1 MNLPNKLTVGRI
13 CIIPFFVFFLAY
25 DVCGD
30 PNTSRIIAAVALV
43 VVLAMYVAYRWYVS
57 VKETAYEEAEKSIKR
72 AVREA
77 GRPVVKVEVEMKG
90 KW

>member
-1 MNLPNKLTVGRI
+1 MVAVLE
-13 CIIPFFVFFLAY
+13 IIRCA
-25 DVCGD
+25 
-30 PNTSRIIAAVALV
+30 AAVALL
-43 VVLAMYVAYRWYVS
+43 VVLTMYVAYRWYVS
-57 VKETAYEEAEKSIKR
+57 VKETAYGEAEESIKQ

>member
-1 MNLPNKLTVGRI
+1 MCRSGSALGGACN
-13 CIIPFFVFFLAY
+13 
-25 DVCGD
+25 VC
-30 PNTSRIIAAVALV
+30 SVQV
-43 VVLAMYVAYRWYVS
+43 VCKR
-57 VKETAYEEAEKSIKR
+57 KKTAYEEAEESIKR

>member
-1 MNLPNKLTVGRI
+1 
-13 CIIPFFVFFLAY
+13 
-25 DVCGD
+25 
-30 PNTSRIIAAVALV
+30 
-43 VVLAMYVAYRWYVS
+43 MYVAYRWYVS
-57 VKETAYEEAEKSIKR
+57 VKETAYKEAEESIKR

>member
-1 MNLPNKLTVGRI
+1 MKGREKMI
-13 CIIPFFVFFLAY
+13 AVLEIIRCA
-25 DVCGD
+25 
-30 PNTSRIIAAVALV
+30 AAVALL
-43 VVLAMYVAYRWYVS
+43 VVLTMYVS
-57 VKETAYEEAEKSIKR
+57 VKETAYEEAEESIKR

>member
-1 MNLPNKLTVGRI
+1 MCRSGSALGG
-13 CIIPFFVFFLAY
+13 AY
-25 DVCGD
+25 
-30 PNTSRIIAAVALV
+30 N
-43 VVLAMYVAYRWYVS
+43 VS
-57 VKETAYEEAEKSIKR
+57 VKETAYEEAEESIKR

>member
-1 MNLPNKLTVGRI
+1 MNNLIAMLE
-13 CIIPFFVFFLAY
+13 IIRYASAKALCMAL
-25 DVCGD
+25 
-30 PNTSRIIAAVALV
+30 AAVVIYGL
-43 VVLAMYVAYRWYVS
+43 YRNI
-57 VKETAYEEAEKSIKR
+57 KETAEDTVREELEQ

>member
-1 MNLPNKLTVGRI
+1 MKGREKMI
-13 CIIPFFVFFLAY
+13 AVLEIIRCA
-25 DVCGD
+25 
-30 PNTSRIIAAVALV
+30 AAVALV

-77 GRPVVKVEVEMKG
+77 GRSIVKIEVEMKG

>member
-1 MNLPNKLTVGRI
+1 MIAVLE
-13 CIIPFFVFFLAY
+13 IIRCA
-25 DVCGD
+25 
-30 PNTSRIIAAVALV
+30 AAVALL

-57 VKETAYEEAEKSIKR
+57 VKETAEDTVREELER

-77 GRPVVKVEVEMKG
+77 GRPIVKVEVEMKG

>member
-1 MNLPNKLTVGRI
+1 MIAVLE
-13 CIIPFFVFFLAY
+13 IIRCA
-25 DVCGD
+25 
-30 PNTSRIIAAVALV
+30 AAVAL

-57 VKETAYEEAEKSIKR
+57 VKETAYEEAEESIKR

-77 GRPVVKVEVEMKG
+77 GRPIVKVEIQTKG

>member
-1 MNLPNKLTVGRI
+1 MCRSGSALGG
-13 CIIPFFVFFLAY
+13 AY
-25 DVCGD
+25 NVCSIQG
-30 PNTSRIIAAVALV
+30 
-43 VVLAMYVAYRWYVS
+43 YVS
-57 VKETAYEEAEKSIKR
+57 IKETAYEEAEESIKR

>member
-1 MNLPNKLTVGRI
+1 MIAVLE
-13 CIIPFFVFFLAY
+13 IIRCA
-25 DVCGD
+25 
-30 PNTSRIIAAVALV
+30 AAVALV
-43 VVLAMYVAYRWYVS
+43 VVLAMYVAYRWYV
-57 VKETAYEEAEKSIKR
+57 KETAYEEAEESIKR

>member
-1 MNLPNKLTVGRI
+1 MIAVLE
-13 CIIPFFVFFLAY
+13 IIRCA
-25 DVCGD
+25 
-30 PNTSRIIAAVALV
+30 AAVALL

-77 GRPVVKVEVEMKG
+77 VKERAMYKIKLFGDDGRADE
-90 KW
+90 

>member
-1 MNLPNKLTVGRI
+1 MIST
-13 CIIPFFVFFLAY
+13 
-25 DVCGD
+25 
-30 PNTSRIIAAVALV
+30 TSRKGLKTPHALRKGREKMIAVLEIIRCAAAVALL

-57 VKETAYEEAEKSIKR
+57 VKENAYEEAEESIKR

-77 GRPVVKVEVEMKG
+77 GRPIVKIEIQTKG

>member
-1 MNLPNKLTVGRI
+1 MCRSGSALGG
-13 CIIPFFVFFLAY
+13 AY
-25 DVCGD
+25 NVC
-30 PNTSRIIAAVALV
+30 
-43 VVLAMYVAYRWYVS
+43 
-57 VKETAYEEAEKSIKR
+57 AYEEAEESIKR